1 VKARI
6 GLLIVAILVALAS
19 CEIAARIVFPA
30 PPDPTR
36 QPQIVFRYDPD
47 LKYIPVEN
55 QRGWVD
61 DGFVTTN
68 SLGFRGP
75 EIATPKPSGRFR
87 VVALGDSVT
96 FGFGVN
102 DTETFCAQAEQ
113 ILRRSLNGR
122 DVELVNLAVPGYD
135 TLQEVGLI
143 KRTAALLQPDLVLLG
158 FYTNDVP
165 DALAEKESSGGGT
178 TIAAANPVKGQVLHM
193 NPTPTSWLEAQ
204 LRRSRAI
211 YTGGHA
217 LKALVRRGEGKA
229 GSSLELD
236 LLENHRSAD
245 LERAWNHHSAT
256 ARTGL
261 GAIRRL
267 PISAAPS
274 SHGGQA
280 GILRRRSVAG
290 HVGQS
295 NAKGSA
301 LHSVRSQPSVCG
313 RAPNYRRDH
322 RHFSEPARR
331 SRRSTSTT
339 REQRTIKP
347 WLRVLRIRNVRLAFR
362 SAAFC
367 C

>member
-245 LERAWNHHSAT
+245 LERAWERVDGQLSELRTIAT
-256 ARTGL
+256 AGNFKVGIIILPPREQVSGQFVDSQYQPHLRAMADKL
-261 GAIRRL
+261 GFFVVDPLPAMSASPMRKDRL
-267 PISAAPS
+267 FIPYDRNHPSAAGHRIIGETIATFLNQHGEAAGLPRQLAS
-274 SHGGQA
+274 S
-280 GILRRRSVAG
+280 
-290 HVGQS
+290 
-295 NAKGSA
+295 
-301 LHSVRSQPSVCG
+301 
-313 RAPNYRRDH
+313 
-322 RHFSEPARR
+322 AR
-331 SRRSTSTT
+331 
-339 REQRTIKP
+339 
-347 WLRVLRIRNVRLAFR
+347 
-362 SAAFC
+362 
-367 C
+367 